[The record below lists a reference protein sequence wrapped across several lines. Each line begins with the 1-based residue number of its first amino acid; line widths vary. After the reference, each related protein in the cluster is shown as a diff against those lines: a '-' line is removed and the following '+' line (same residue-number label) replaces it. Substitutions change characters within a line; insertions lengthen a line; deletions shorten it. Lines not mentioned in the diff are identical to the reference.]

1 MVFIS
6 YLKNDLDRFSNRKWA
21 VYCSRRSFPIWKS
34 LIGWFS
40 NGKWAVHRSWPSF
53 SYSEVDQRANF
64 KKEMSRFS
72 RMALISVQFHIH
84 FHSSYIGRRCD
95 RNGDS
100 QRGKQR
106 LQRYIFFRYLIL
118 STQRISEPPDN
129 GGRCNRKC
137 RFSRKETAFA
147 GVQHFTEISF
157 YLHKDYNISKLWR
170 FIINKMAIFSTENMN
185 NVWRFSIE
193 NINTCE
199 DYLLNTLTAC

>member
-21 VYCSRRSFPIWKS
+21 VYRSRRSFPIWKS

-53 SYSEVDQRANF
+53 SYSEVDQRASF
-64 KKEMSRFS
+64 KKEMSSFS
-72 RMALISVQFHIH
+72 RMALISHTFSFVIH
-84 FHSSYIGRRCD
+84 
-95 RNGDS
+95 
-100 QRGKQR
+100 RGTMRQKMAILKGGNNVCR
-106 LQRYIFFRYLIL
+106 DTKFFRYLIL

-147 GVQHFTEISF
+147 GYKNLQRSH
-157 YLHKDYNISKLWR
+157 
-170 FIINKMAIFSTENMN
+170 STYTKITTWTN
-185 NVWRFSIE
+185 
-193 NINTCE
+193 CE
-199 DYLLNTLTAC
+199 DLSLTKCQSFLLKTLTPCEDFL

>member
-53 SYSEVDQRANF
+53 SYSEVDQRASF
-64 KKEMSRFS
+64 KKEMSSFS
-72 RMALISVQFHIH
+72 RMALISHTFSFGIH
-84 FHSSYIGRRCD
+84 RGAMRRKMAILKGGNNVCRD
-95 RNGDS
+95 T
-100 QRGKQR
+100 K
-106 LQRYIFFRYLIL
+106 FFRYLIL
-118 STQRISEPPDN
+118 STQRISEPPDK
-129 GGRCNRKC
+129 GGRCNGKF
-137 RFSRKETAFA
+137 RFSKKEKAFA
-147 GVQHFTEISF
+147 EVHFFTEISF
-157 YLHKDYNISKLWR
+157 YLQKDYNINKLWR
-170 FIINKMAIFSTENMN
+170 CILNKMSIFSIENIN
-185 NVWRFSIE
+185 NVWRFSRG